1 MSKSGHY
8 DLLCCPACRGDLDVH
23 IEDERLRC
31 GACQFEFPII
41 QGIPVLFP
49 CNVVERMDELFGR
62 YWDTEEKAE
71 LYDTKVEGDDDV
83 FGTYNHESEVYALV
97 QGYEP
102 SNLDVVLDAGCGN
115 GWFLDT
121 FPSNAVT
128 VGIDASLNLLQ
139 LVKKRGRGDF
149 LVCGELEHL
158 PFKDDAFGTVITCR
172 VLQHLHQ
179 QEAAV
184 LEMSRVTREHGNV
197 ILELYNTW
205 NLKTI
210 YKEIRMSPRLRKAL
224 NAPFRLVFRS
234 MSPFGDWN
242 LDYDN
247 YNSWFEVKPWLT
259 FAERV
264 DHRILEVGTS
274 PPGDEPVGLAV
285 PALLLEERRDHLGQ
299 SRLHIHD
306 GPVLVE
312 DQRLD
317 LALQDS
323 RMHHSTRVYPP
334 VRPDSL
340 LANRLHEIPAIR
352 PRRLRRCVSRG

>member
-23 IEDERLRC
+23 VEDERLRC
-31 GACQFEFPII
+31 DACQFEFPII

-71 LYDTKVEGDDDV
+71 LYDTKVEGDEDV

-97 QGYEP
+97 EGYEP

-115 GWFLDT
+115 GRFLDT
-121 FPSNAVT
+121 FPSNTVT

-158 PFKDDAFGTVITCR
+158 PFKDGAFGTVITCR

-184 LEMSRVTREHGNV
+184 LEMSRVTREYGNV

-247 YNSWFEVKPWLT
+247 YNSWFEVKPWLRR
-259 FAERV
+259 ANLGR
-264 DHRILEVGTS
+264 LEGRGAGFGYHKYFLQPFYIEAT
-274 PPGDEPVGLAV
+274 L
-285 PALLLEERRDHLGQ
+285 R
-299 SRLHIHD
+299 HIA
-306 GPVLVE
+306 PNL
-312 DQRLD
+312 
-317 LALQDS
+317 
-323 RMHHSTRVYPP
+323 
-334 VRPDSL
+334 
-340 LANRLHEIPAIR
+340 
-352 PRRLRRCVSRG
+352 LRRYFALCFAIEKMVGGWIPLRYFLEKIVMKTTKLTPEKR